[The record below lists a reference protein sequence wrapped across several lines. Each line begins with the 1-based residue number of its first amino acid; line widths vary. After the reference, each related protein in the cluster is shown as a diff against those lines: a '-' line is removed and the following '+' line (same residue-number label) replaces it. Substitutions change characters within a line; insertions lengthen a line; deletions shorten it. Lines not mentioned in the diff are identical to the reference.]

1 MTATTAPDVI
11 ADAAEILR
19 RARDLALPANLV
31 VIPRRNA
38 HHHEPE
44 SGPWSVMRR
53 TDGRL
58 VFIAERQTPEA
69 VLALVRRAARST
81 AGAPHP

>member
-1 MTATTAPDVI
+1 MTATTAPDAI

-38 HHHEPE
+38 TRHEAE
-44 SGPWSVMRR
+44 SGPWTVMRR
-53 TDGRL
+53 ADGRL
-58 VFIAERQTPEA
+58 VFVGERQTPEA
-69 VLALVRRAARST
+69 VLALVRRAAKT
-81 AGAPHP
+81 TGAKP

>member
-1 MTATTAPDVI
+1 MS
-11 ADAAEILR
+11 
-19 RARDLALPANLV
+19 ARDLPTPVDDIEKAREIALTSNLV

-44 SGPWSVMRR
+44 SGPWTVMRR

-58 VFIAERQTPEA
+58 VFVAERQTPEA